1 MTKIVVSFFRE
12 KKKTKS
18 TAISRIGKFY
28 HLFEYQV
35 TLLNSCFYPIRARGK
50 TAGIVNKVY

>member
-1 MTKIVVSFFRE
+1 MTKIVVYFLE
-12 KKKTKS
+12 EKKTKS